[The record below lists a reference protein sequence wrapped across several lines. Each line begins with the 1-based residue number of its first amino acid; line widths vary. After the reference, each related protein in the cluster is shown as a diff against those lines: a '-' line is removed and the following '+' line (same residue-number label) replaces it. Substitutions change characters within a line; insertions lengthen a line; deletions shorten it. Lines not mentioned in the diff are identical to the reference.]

1 MTSLVIVESPGKRA
15 SIQAYL
21 DALYPKTYKVVSSV
35 GHVCDLSK
43 KNLGFN
49 TSTFQGEY
57 VIMEKKQKLVQ
68 DLISD
73 VRRSDSVIL
82 ATDSDREG
90 EAIAA
95 HLRRILNLRNPDRVT
110 FNEITKEALKVAF
123 DSPRKINE
131 KLVDSQEVRRIL
143 DRMIGWLVSP
153 LTRTY
158 VVPDSSMG
166 RVQTVVLLLL
176 VELER
181 RIRDFKSI
189 DHFGVEAYMLGSDIS
204 APWAA
209 NWDVGLWMKGT
220 DQQYWTDEASASEVS
235 KIKTLRVTSVET
247 GSTTLSPSAPFITS
261 TLQSASQK
269 NLKFNPKKTME
280 LAQKLYEAG
289 AITYMRTDNPNLSV
303 DAFVALSKYAAKNDL
318 PIESNPRLFK
328 VKGGA
333 QQAHEAVRPTSFD
346 VLSIADESSDLQ
358 KLYSLIWNRAVASQ
372 LKAAEYSTKEVLL
385 EQDVQ
390 VTINGQRQGKVAVF
404 KASGRKLIDEGWLC
418 LTQKS
423 SFSELDD
430 EEEVLSNPIPATVK
444 VGDTIEINNCQ
455 LKRKKTAPPKR
466 FTAAAL
472 ILKIEAL
479 GIGRPSTFA
488 TIIETVKDRDYIS
501 YVKDRIHVTER
512 GMKIIEQTEHHF
524 SFIDFEFTA
533 NMETLLDDIASG
545 VDWFPVA
552 KRFWD
557 QTNQEVSDFTKMIMA
572 KLPQHMCE
580 VCNSLVL
587 RQDNGQSVYWRCS
600 SKECNA
606 RYADE
611 NNKPSVRQVSERTDF
626 KCHDCT
632 SDLIY
637 RKGSFN
643 GKPYENFVCSNARDE
658 ANPCRAKYSVIEG
671 SSPPKPNVEL
681 YIHRSK
687 FRCLACNRPVAMR
700 TAKKGTADEFTFW
713 SCTGNTI
720 NNPTC
725 DAMYSD
731 KNGSPNFELYTK
743 SHEHKCPNCKKYIN
757 CRENKTDGTLYWKC
771 SHKKCGWSFEN
782 LDDKPNI
789 TNAQVKYAEKCPE
802 CKWGAIFSFVSK
814 SKVTFWKCTNQMC
827 DVFMED
833 YDGKPDR
840 ERYEEKKKQ
849 YEEKKGKGT
858 KSKSTGARIS
868 FGSGVKHNTGATI
881 SFKDDQDIQI
891 SVKKY

>member
-43 KNLGFN
+43 KGLGFN

-57 VIMEKKQKLVQ
+57 EVMETKQKLVQ
-68 DLISD
+68 DLIND
-73 VRRSDSVIL
+73 VRRSDSVVL

-123 DSPRKINE
+123 DSPRKIDE

-153 LTRTY
+153 LTRKY
-158 VVPDSSMG
+158 VVPESSMG

-204 APWAA
+204 APWSAT
-209 NWDVGLWMKGT
+209 WDVGLWMKGT
-220 DQQYWTDEASASEVS
+220 DQQYWTDEASSTEVS
-235 KIKTLRVTSVET
+235 KVKTLRVTSVEP

-261 TLQSASQK
+261 TLQSAAQK
-269 NLKFNPKKTME
+269 NLKFNPKKTMM

-303 DAFVALSKYAAKNDL
+303 DAFVALSKYAAKTDL

-333 QQAHEAVRPTSFD
+333 QQAHEAIRPTSFD
-346 VLSIADESSDLQ
+346 VLSVAEEGSELQ

-372 LKAAEYSTKEVLL
+372 LKPAQYSTKEVLL

-404 KASGRKLIDEGWLC
+404 KASGRKLVDEGWLC

-430 EEEVLSNPIPATVK
+430 DEDEVLSNPIPATVK
-444 VGDTIEINNCQ
+444 VGDIIEVSTCQ

-466 FTAAAL
+466 YTAAAL

-488 TIIETVKDRDYIS
+488 TIVETLKDRDYIS
-501 YVKDRIHVTER
+501 YVKDRIHVTDR
-512 GMKIIEQTEHHF
+512 GMKIIDETEHHF
-524 SFIDFEFTA
+524 SFIDIEFTA

-545 VDWFPVA
+545 LDWFPVA

-557 QTNQEVSDFTKMIMA
+557 QTNQEISDFTNVILA
-572 KLPQHMCE
+572 KLPQHKCE
-580 VCNSLVL
+580 ICGSLVL
-587 RQDNGQSVYWRCS
+587 RQDNGKSVYWRCS
-600 SKECNA
+600 DKECNS

-611 NNKPSVRQVSERTDF
+611 NNKPSVRQINETTDY
-626 KCHDCT
+626 KCHDC
-632 SDLIY
+632 SANLIY
-637 RKGSFN
+637 RKGAYN
-643 GKPYENFVCSNARDE
+643 GKPYENFICSNARDE
-658 ANPCRAKYSVIEG
+658 KNPCRAKYNLIEG
-671 SSPPKPNVEL
+671 SNPPKPDIQQ

-687 FRCLACNRPVAMR
+687 FRCLACNRPVVMR
-700 TAKKGTADEFTFW
+700 LGKKDTPEQFTFW

-720 NNPTC
+720 ENPQC

-731 KNGSPNFELYTK
+731 KDGSPNYELYQK
-743 SHEHKCPNCKKYIN
+743 SREHKCPNCKKYIN
-757 CRENKTDGTLYWKC
+757 CRESKTDGALYWKC
-771 SHKKCGWSFEN
+771 SNKKCGWSFDN
-782 LDDKPNI
+782 LLGDKPNI
-789 TNAQVKYAEKCPE
+789 TDAQVKYSEKCPE
-802 CKWGAIFSFVSK
+802 CKLGALYSFESRK
-814 SKVTFWKCTNQMC
+814 GATFWRCTYYSC
-827 DVFMED
+827 DTFMED
-833 YDGKPDR
+833 MDGKPDR
-840 ERYEEKKKQ
+840 EQYEVKKEQYLEKKK
-849 YEEKKGKGT
+849 GSRT
-858 KSKSTGARIS
+858 KTSRSDSKTFQSPN
-868 FGSGVKHNTGATI
+868 GVKI
-881 SFKDDQDIQI
+881 SFK
-891 SVKKY
+891 